1 MYIFN
6 FNVYYKNENY
16 TFIFYFTIVFLLCLM
31 IVYSC
36 HPQMLYFEVVAANDS
51 ELATTHHL

>member
-1 MYIFN
+1 MYILN

-16 TFIFYFTIVFLLCLM
+16 TFIFYFTIVFLRLM

-36 HPQMLYFEVVAANDS
+36 HFQMPYFEVVAANDS
-51 ELATTHHL
+51 ELATSHHL